1 MHCVFQRTGDTEQS
15 WHLGAVFELVSPVFI
30 PSSTNRRVDLFASFA
45 SYAYDSAFAG
55 WNFLLPAITKNNN
68 AANFLVSLKQNNS
81 EK

>member
-30 PSSTNRRVDLFASFA
+30 PSSTNRRVDLFAS
-45 SYAYDSAFAG
+45 YAYGSAFAG
-55 WNFLLPAITKNNN
+55 WNFLLPALTKNNN
-68 AANFLVSLKQNNS
+68 AANFFVSLRQNNS